1 MAPAGS
7 ENQWN
12 FMHELR
18 ADGACEE
25 PKSGNDSTSYA
36 GNSSTI
42 AASSNIS
49 EYITANKLL
58 LNHDSVTSRSNI
70 YSNPGRSD
78 FSSQSSP
85 RSYKSVDQKRHLD
98 AVNPRARA
106 STGQKSVSRSV
117 NSSNS
122 NSTGGSSPSSFD
134 RLRQV
139 PRSFQ
144 NFQEADVVALFPEQL
159 DGISPSKV
167 EKWVERCESSGAGIP
182 NLTNPITA
190 MPTIELRRFGAFL

>member
-49 EYITANKLL
+49 EYITANKLS

-85 RSYKSVDQKRHLD
+85 RSYKSVD
-98 AVNPRARA
+98 
-106 STGQKSVSRSV
+106 
-117 NSSNS
+117 
-122 NSTGGSSPSSFD
+122 
-134 RLRQV
+134 
-139 PRSFQ
+139 
-144 NFQEADVVALFPEQL
+144 
-159 DGISPSKV
+159 
-167 EKWVERCESSGAGIP
+167 
-182 NLTNPITA
+182 
-190 MPTIELRRFGAFL
+190 